1 MTEIDKVRGSSFEEM
16 QSTINSNSPMPGDSN
31 NPSGGNRMITSLT
44 ESGNGTSV
52 SSSPFNPNQN
62 VNNLADGG
70 VDPYTAA
77 AIASYEQFQ
86 PKMMRNGING
96 GIGQM
101 GGQINP
107 MAQNM
112 QFTGGGVGGGEAFQL
127 AGNGQNLQFNNRT
140 PFDVTAQTNPHKL
153 KMNNNNNVIRDDF
166 THFQQQQNNN
176 NIHQRHNSLG
186 AADVRFKN
194 QIPMNNHPLNQQPGH
209 HPPPQFKAHTPNMSR
224 AVQRNGSMLQAFQPQ
239 NESSMFL

>member
-1 MTEIDKVRGSSFEEM
+1 MI
-16 QSTINSNSPMPGDSN
+16 
-31 NPSGGNRMITSLT
+31 GGNRMITSLT

-62 VNNLADGG
+62 NNNTVGADGVGG

-86 PKMMRNGING
+86 PKMMRNGMG
-96 GIGQM
+96 QIGQIGQV
-101 GGQINP
+101 GGQINQIGQNLQHS
-107 MAQNM
+107 QNM
-112 QFTGGGVGGGEAFQL
+112 QFTGGGGEAAFEL

-140 PFDVTAQTNPHKL
+140 PFDVTAQSNPNPHKM
-153 KMNNNNNVIRDDF
+153 KNNNVIRDDF
-166 THFQQQQNNN
+166 HFQQQTN
-176 NIHQRHNSLG
+176 HQRHNSLG
-186 AADVRFKN
+186 AADARFKN
-194 QIPMNNHPLNQQPGH
+194 QQPIQMNNHPHQ
-209 HPPPQFKAHTPNMSR
+209 QFKAHTPNMNR